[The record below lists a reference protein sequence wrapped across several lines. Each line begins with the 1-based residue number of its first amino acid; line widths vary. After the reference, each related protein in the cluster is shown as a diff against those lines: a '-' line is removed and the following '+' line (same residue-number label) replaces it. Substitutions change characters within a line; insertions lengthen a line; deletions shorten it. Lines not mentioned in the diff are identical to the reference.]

1 MGASRSTRSHR
12 IARGLVFAVLC
23 LFPAVALGEPPH
35 PQDSGQTFVEHD
47 PYLVCEQGKRQ
58 SPINIVTS
66 EHEGQRHDLVFRY
79 PPTSGHIV
87 HDGHS
92 FQARSEST
100 RIVLLD
106 GHSYQ
111 FLQGHFHDPSEHHI
125 DGVSYAMEL
134 HLVHKDSEGKLL
146 VIGVLAQEGEE
157 QKELAR
163 LGAWVEKQVGHRM
176 VQSGEEVTRSDQF
189 DLMKV
194 LPKDLKHF
202 YAYGGSLT
210 TPPCTEGVQWV
221 VLKEPIELS
230 KAQISRFMQ
239 AYGPI
244 ARPVQPLRDRE
255 IEAQ

>member
-1 MGASRSTRSHR
+1 MFNLTWVFIQKLRTIMCRFA
-12 IARGLVFAVLC
+12 LVPLLLAGGGT
-23 LFPAVALGEPPH
+23 AHATE
-35 PQDSGQTFVEHD
+35 SGQTSGEND
-47 PYLVCEQGKRQ
+47 PYLVCEQGQRQ

-66 EHEGQRHDLVFRY
+66 EHEGKHHDLVFRY
-79 PPTSGHIV
+79 QPTAIHII

-92 FQARSEST
+92 FQALSGSIRM
-100 RIVLLD
+100 VMFD
-106 GHSYQ
+106 GQSYQ
-111 FLQGHFHDPSEHHI
+111 FLQAHWHDPSEHHI

-146 VIGVLAQEGEE
+146 VVGVLAQEGEE
-157 QKELAR
+157 NQELAR
-163 LGAWVEKQVGHRM
+163 AGAWVEKQVGHRM
-176 VQSGEEVTRSDQF
+176 LQPGEEVAGADQF

-210 TPPCTEGVQWV
+210 TPPCTEGVQWI

-230 KAQISRFMQ
+230 KAQISRFMK

-244 ARPVQPLRDRE
+244 ARPVQPLHHRE
-255 IEAQ
+255 IKAQ